1 MLLITTKCLL
11 KFSKN
16 VKKKAKNIS
25 ILYFSNFEQTSIQMS
40 DKSLKRNRKLCNLFL
55 LNDLSFICMYAECWC
70 F

>member
-16 VKKKAKNIS
+16 VKKAKSTS
-25 ILYFSNFEQTSIQMS
+25 ILYFSNFKQTSIQMS
-40 DKSLKRNRKLCNLFL
+40 HKSLKRNIKLCNLFL